1 MSGLNGR
8 AVLIDNLDVEL
19 DHASVVL
26 STKPCIRDGR
36 SHVDRILGLH
46 GSLKR
51 PGDFEQGK
59 GCSVEQSNPG
69 QQSERH
75 PDKHRPVGD
84 ALAEAARRRK
94 DVVGM
99 ERIVVAGEPG
109 KLHDVR
115 FADRP
120 SRAGIGL
127 ADGHVFEEDRH
138 RHSRDVARSRF
149 LRGLRSNTPGCV
161 QGSVPGGKI

>member
-8 AVLIDNLDVEL
+8 AVLIDDFDVEL
-19 DHASVVL
+19 DHAAVVL
-26 STKPCIRDGR
+26 STKPCIRNCR
-36 SHVDRILGLH
+36 LHVDRILGLH
-46 GSLKR
+46 GSLER
-51 PGDFEQGK
+51 PADFEQGES
-59 GCSVEQSNPG
+59 CSVEQSNPG

-75 PDKHRPVGD
+75 PNKHRPVGD

-99 ERIVVAGEPG
+99 QGIVVAGESG
-109 KLHDVR
+109 ELHDVR

-120 SRAGIGL
+120 SRARIDP
-127 ADGHVFEEDRH
+127 ADDHVFEEDRH
-138 RHSRDVARSRF
+138 GHSRDVVRSRF